1 MNFDGGFDETTNEKN
16 FNEMA
21 DEANADVA
29 LAGEEEPK
37 NEDFVAVVGM
47 KILALQP
54 EDDKLYSQL

>member
-16 FNEMA
+16 FHELA